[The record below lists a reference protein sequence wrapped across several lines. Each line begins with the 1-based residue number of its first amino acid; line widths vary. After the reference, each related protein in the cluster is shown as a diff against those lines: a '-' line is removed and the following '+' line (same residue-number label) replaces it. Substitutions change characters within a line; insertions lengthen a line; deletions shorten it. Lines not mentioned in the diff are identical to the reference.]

1 MKEQKDNLPN
11 KTDIFFTEK
20 ITKEESEELSE
31 MSHAKL
37 LSETFEAFSKEI
49 DKHGNT
55 AEFQELRKKHSLKLL
70 KFWQNKIKIYQKAQK
85 EGLIKEQEP
94 YSIGDETISVVVC
107 GVYEDEDSAVLQINR
122 HTKTEKDEVQITA
135 DRGTGI
141 DEFAYPPTIKSE
153 VKFDPGEAPDIYYK
167 VIFRRGRIS
176 TFERALIHTD
186 PNHQRPYIKDIR
198 TIDCSIFGVEV

>member
-1 MKEQKDNLPN
+1 MTERKEDSPDKFE
-11 KTDIFFTEK
+11 IFFADK
-20 ITKEESEELSE
+20 ITGEESKELSE
-31 MSHAKL
+31 TSHAKL
-37 LSETFEAFSKEI
+37 LSEAFESLSNEL

-55 AEFQELRKKHSLKLL
+55 AEFQELRKKHSLK
-70 KFWQNKIKIYQKAQK
+70 
-85 EGLIKEQEP
+85 P
-94 YSIGDETISVVVC
+94 YSLGDETISVVVC

-186 PNHQRPYIKDIR
+186 SSYKRPYIKDIR